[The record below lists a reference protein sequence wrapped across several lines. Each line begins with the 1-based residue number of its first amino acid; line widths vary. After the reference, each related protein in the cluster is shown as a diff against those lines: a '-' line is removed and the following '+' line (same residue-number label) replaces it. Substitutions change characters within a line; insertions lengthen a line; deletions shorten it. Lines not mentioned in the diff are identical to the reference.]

1 MRRLFLILGF
11 VLLLVNKTSIKP
23 NNIMLYA
30 GAILILIGIVMSVL
44 YKFKKELSSD

>member
-11 VLLLVNKTSIKP
+11 VLLLVNKSYIKS
-23 NNIMLYA
+23 NNVMLYT
-30 GAILILIGIVMSVL
+30 GAVLILIGIVMSVI